1 MKERVFIRKNI
12 FTTVMF
18 GAVFLFVLFESIFY
32 RHNLSGI
39 AFLISVPIFI
49 LSLIKII
56 IDILEDIN
64 DKITSFL
71 RNIENY
77 PTYNPD
83 FSWEYLEQ
91 IRECKDI
98 TFKET
103 IENIISDKPHLDY
116 LKDNL
121 FNYYYSRK
129 YRKTIR
135 SCRRFFLYIYYA
147 LLMIVLLLLLLHT
160 EVYHFL
166 NNSPFFSSINM
177 DLFTLWSLIILLF
190 EIMMKNIVEDIISII
205 IQKLIGINLEYY

>member
-39 AFLISVPIFI
+39 AFLISIPIFI

-64 DKITSFL
+64 NKITSFL
-71 RNIENY
+71 SNIENY
-77 PTYNPD
+77 PIDNPD
-83 FSWEYLEQ
+83 FLWEYLEQ
-91 IRECKDI
+91 IRECNDI
-98 TFKET
+98 TFRDT
-103 IENIISDKPHLDY
+103 IENIISNKPHLDY

-121 FNYYYSRK
+121 FNYYHSRK

-160 EVYHFL
+160 EVYRFL

>member
-121 FNYYYSRK
+121 FNYYHSRK

>member
-39 AFLISVPIFI
+39 AFLKSVPIFI

-121 FNYYYSRK
+121 FNYYHSRK

-160 EVYHFL
+160 EVYRFL